1 MIPAATIRVQSF
13 FRLGGFVLRIAGRQ
27 EPGPMKLH
35 FLRYFSV
42 LGEELHFGR
51 AAERLAITQPPLS
64 SAIKALEQELGVQLL
79 ERDSRRVRLTPAGAA
94 FLLEANQILERVE
107 RASSIAKTVAGGMRG
122 RLEVGVTG
130 SMLYRSAPAIVQAFR
145 RQMPGI
151 DLVLREM
158 STADQT
164 SALLHGQ
171 LHAGFINAATVPPQL
186 TGLALPSDEFVACLP
201 AAHARAAA
209 RSVPLTALAA
219 EQFVMF
225 SRDVAPANHDNVIAI
240 FSQAGIHPTTVHA
253 ARQWLTIIAMVA
265 HGLGVALVPLSLARS
280 KVDGVAFVRLKGVTA
295 ASPAML
301 AWDPDSQ
308 VAALASFVEV
318 AREVLKRWQ
327 P

>member
-1 MIPAATIRVQSF
+1 
-13 FRLGGFVLRIAGRQ
+13 
-27 EPGPMKLH
+27 MKLH
-35 FLRYFSV
+35 FLRYFAV

-51 AAERLAITQPPLS
+51 AADRLAITQPPLS

-94 FLLEANQILERVE
+94 FLVEAQQILERVE
-107 RASSIAKTVAGGMRG
+107 KATSIAKTVAGGMRG

-130 SMLYRSAPAIVQAFR
+130 SLLYRKAPAIVQAYR
-145 RQMPGI
+145 REMPGV
-151 DLVLREM
+151 DVVLREM

-171 LHAGFINAATVPPQL
+171 LQAGFVNAAAVPPP
-186 TGLALPSDEFVACLP
+186 LASMPLPQDEFVVCLP
-201 AAHARAAA
+201 SNHPKANATRV
-209 RSVPLTALAA
+209 RLTDLAS

-265 HGLGVALVPLSLARS
+265 HGLGVALVPRSLSRS
-280 KVDGVAFVRLKGVTA
+280 KVDGVTFVRLRDVSA
-295 ASPAML
+295 ASPALL
-301 AWDPDSQ
+301 AWNPDFETPAVTSFLACAQQ
-308 VAALASFVEV
+308 VMEGS
-318 AREVLKRWQ
+318 
-327 P
+327 

>member
-1 MIPAATIRVQSF
+1 
-13 FRLGGFVLRIAGRQ
+13 
-27 EPGPMKLH
+27 MKTH

-94 FLLEANQILERVE
+94 FLVEANQILERIDN
-107 RASSIAKTVAGGMRG
+107 ASSLARAVAGGLRG

-130 SMLYRSAPAIVQAFR
+130 SLIYRQVPEIVKAFR
-145 RQMPGI
+145 RAMPGV
-151 DLVLREM
+151 DVMLREM
-158 STADQT
+158 STTDQT
-164 SALLHGQ
+164 TALLHGQ
-171 LHAGFINAATVPPQL
+171 LHAGFINAAAVPPQL
-186 TGLALPSDEFVACLP
+186 SSVPLPSDEFVICLP
-201 AAHARAAA
+201 ARHPKAKAA
-209 RSVPLTALAA
+209 SVKLTALAD

-265 HGLGVALVPLSLARS
+265 HGLGVALVPRSLSRS
-280 KVDGVAFVRLKGVTA
+280 QVSGVAFARLQGVTQG
-295 ASPAML
+295 SPAVL
-301 AWDPDSQ
+301 AWNPDH
-308 VAALASFVEV
+308 AAPAVDSFVALTREHV
-318 AREVLKRWQ
+318 RSARR
-327 P
+327 